1 MSILTREAQ
10 DKVVKLLVGEG
21 LVSAEA
27 VQAAQ
32 QEVQQSKQPILAL
45 LTAKKL
51 VDDETVAHA
60 TAVVIGVPYVSL
72 RNVKWSRSSCRF
84 CRETCWNAL
93 WWCH

>member
-21 LVSAEA
+21 LVGAEA

-51 VDDETVAHA
+51 VDDDGKLFVIYQNYTIIR
-60 TAVVIGVPYVSL
+60 VIG
-72 RNVKWSRSSCRF
+72 KC
-84 CRETCWNAL
+84 E
-93 WWCH
+93 